1 MVTTPNDCSDVV
13 YSVDCPTRDVLDQ
26 ISNKWVTL
34 IMIALA
40 DEPKRFRRLMR
51 QVQGI
56 SQKMLTQTL
65 RALERDGLVN
75 RDVLPTSPVQVEYS
89 LTELGC
95 GLYVPLVELRIWSEK
110 NIDAILA
117 ARAEY
122 IR

>member
-1 MVTTPNDCSDVV
+1 MVTTPNESSDIV

-65 RALERDGLVN
+65 RGLERDGLVN
-75 RDVLPTSPVQVEYS
+75 RAVLPTSPIQVEYS
-89 LTELGC
+89 LTTLGRSLC
-95 GLYVPLVELRIWSEK
+95 VPLVELRTWSEK
-110 NIDAILA
+110 NIEAITA
-117 ARAEY
+117 ARADFG
-122 IR
+122 R

>member
-1 MVTTPNDCSDVV
+1 MVTTPNESSDIV
-13 YSVDCPTRDVLDQ
+13 YSVDCPTRDVMDQ

-65 RALERDGLVN
+65 RGLERDGLVN
-75 RDVLPTSPVQVEYS
+75 RAVLPTSPIQVEYS
-89 LTELGC
+89 LTTLGRS
-95 GLYVPLVELRIWSEK
+95 LYVPLVELRTWSEK
-110 NIDAILA
+110 NIEAITA
-117 ARAEY
+117 ARADFG
-122 IR
+122 R